1 MIKGQTKYANGF
13 TFDGEFKDNIQWNGK
28 LFNNQ
33 DQALGRF
40 EQGEF
45 KLGLKY
51 PFEWST
57 SEYTFKVYNDG
68 DKVYFNAIDSLEAWG
83 EMSKDIFEN
92 KIYLTNSLKDS
103 SIKHI
108 DSWKDI
114 VNLFIKFEGKL
125 PDTSTFKSLYIQIV
139 KSPVDLYKKLG
150 SEFKLEVRE
159 QPVNLSNATETEYSY
174 KKQETSKGTIYYL
187 IEIESE
193 EFWIPEKFIN
203 VMMPNPPKE

>member
-1 MIKGQTKYANGF
+1 
-13 TFDGEFKDNIQWNGK
+13 
-28 LFNNQ
+28 
-33 DQALGRF
+33 
-40 EQGEF
+40 
-45 KLGLKY
+45 
-51 PFEWST
+51 
-57 SEYTFKVYNDG
+57 
-68 DKVYFNAIDSLEAWG
+68 
-83 EMSKDIFEN
+83 
-92 KIYLTNSLKDS
+92 
-103 SIKHI
+103 
-108 DSWKDI
+108 
-114 VNLFIKFEGKL
+114 
-125 PDTSTFKSLYIQIV
+125 LYIQIV